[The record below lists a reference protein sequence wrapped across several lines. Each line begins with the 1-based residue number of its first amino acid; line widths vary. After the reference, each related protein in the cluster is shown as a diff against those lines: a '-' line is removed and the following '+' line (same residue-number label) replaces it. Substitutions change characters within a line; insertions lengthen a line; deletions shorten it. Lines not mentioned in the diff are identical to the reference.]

1 MEGQF
6 TVLFVSRDLS
16 MSRTAL
22 PAMQVSMPR
31 KPHVSPATADAPI
44 MGLRRPWA
52 GNYWPPGH
60 THTALVTGHT
70 PHWAVRRVRG
80 PASPRWSA
88 HTWATFTGLGFSCDN
103 QGLAACACLYL
114 SMAVS
119 QEGWSK
125 WGSGGRNC
133 LVISVGLCTCAG
145 RAMAPHT
152 PATAQLFLSCPG
164 DQCAPLTCYWH
175 ADNVCGLQP
184 PPDSSVTT
192 SVSVGTRRGEAVTL
206 WLRVMTAQWAS
217 VQCLQ
222 WPQLTAGDA
231 PELTV
236 APQPHHVHVQ
246 VRQGR
251 APVHAGQAWAG
262 GLWQRGGHIRRGP
275 RGRGRPWRHPG
286 CAHVQSHRD
295 GGHHAGR
302 EIRPECQEGKHQ
314 AQDHED
320 REEGDHDHQGRAER
334 HQRVRDELQQRE
346 QPGLPLH

>member
-1 MEGQF
+1 
-6 TVLFVSRDLS
+6 
-16 MSRTAL
+16 
-22 PAMQVSMPR
+22 MPR

-60 THTALVTGHT
+60 THIGWSLATLR
-70 PHWAVRRVRG
+70 HWAVRRVRG

-145 RAMAPHT
+145 RAPHT
-152 PATAQLFLSCPG
+152 LCTTAQLFLSCPG
-164 DQCAPLTCYWH
+164 DHCAPLTCYWH

-192 SVSVGTRRGEAVTL
+192 SVSVGPRRGCDIVTEGDDRSEPSAVSAVTSADCRRCS
-206 WLRVMTAQWAS
+206 WADCSAPASSCPCTSSSRARACSCRAS
-217 VQCLQ
+217 VSRRTMTTWRTHSPGPWRPRPTMATSGLCTRTEPPR
-222 WPQLTAGDA
+222 W
-231 PELTV
+231 
-236 APQPHHVHVQ
+236 
-246 VRQGR
+246 R
-251 APVHAGQAWAG
+251 APRRARDTPGVS
-262 GLWQRGGHIRRGP
+262 RGETSGTGP
-275 RGRGRPWRHPG
+275 RELWGRWPRSPGASRASPASPWWITATRTTRPTPRLTWAKRTSSFVWWR
-286 CAHVQSHRD
+286 R
-295 GGHHAGR
+295 
-302 EIRPECQEGKHQ
+302 
-314 AQDHED
+314 
-320 REEGDHDHQGRAER
+320 
-334 HQRVRDELQQRE
+334 
-346 QPGLPLH
+346 